1 MSIKCPKCQF
11 ENPDDTLYCG
21 KCTTPLKPLEEI
33 SATKTFET
41 PVKGLTSGTTFATRY
56 EVVEEL
62 GKGGMGRVYK
72 ALDKEINEEVAIK
85 LLKPE
90 IASDESTVE
99 RFRNELKFAR
109 KISHKNVC
117 RMYHIAKDEET
128 PYITMEYVKG
138 EDLKSFIRR
147 KGKLSDE
154 EALSIAK
161 QVSEGLA
168 EAHRLG
174 VVHRDLKPQNIMI
187 DEEGDAKIM
196 DFGIARW
203 VEAPGV
209 TQTGVMIGTPDYL
222 SPEQAEGEEADHR
235 ADIYSLGVILYEMV
249 TGSVP
254 FKGDTALSVALKHKS
269 KLPPNPRELNPEI
282 SEELNKLILICME
295 KDREIRY
302 QTATELLADIQNIE
316 EGIPLGERKLPARRK
331 RLLKEKLKI
340 KWKRA
345 FLYGGVPLLLVLIIA
360 GAIYLYTTRAA
371 TIDSI
376 AVLPL
381 ENLTGD
387 TEQEYFVDWITDEL
401 TGKLARVGTLRVI
414 SFRSMRRYK
423 GSEKSLQEIAREL
436 NVDAVVTGTVQQA
449 GENVSIRVQL
459 IDVFPEERNLWEETY
474 DRVLTD
480 VLMMHSEIARTI
492 AQEVRAKLTPQAETI
507 LASARQ
513 VNPEA
518 QEAYLKGK
526 YHMNQGTPEGY
537 QKAVD
542 YLHEA
547 VEKDPSDPLAYA
559 GLAAAYIQIA
569 HSALATEDSLPRA
582 KAAAQRALRLDD
594 TQAET
599 LNAFGF
605 IAGYYDW
612 EWETAEKAFQ
622 RAIEIN
628 PNLAHA
634 HYWYAWQL
642 VLFDRM
648 DEAIAEHKR
657 AQELDP
663 LTPLHTAWLGG
674 LYWMDERYEE
684 ALEEVNKALEMSP
697 NSWHGLLVLGQIY
710 VSMGRHEDAIAVFQK
725 AGERYPNLKY
735 LLGWAYAVAG
745 RREEALEILAELE
758 KWETTP
764 IRAYFLAHLYTGL
777 GKKDEAFRWLN
788 YEHPHCWVPWLRVHP
803 PFKPLRDDLRFKELL
818 QKMNLPQL
826 KESP

>member
-1 MSIKCPKCQF
+1 MTIKCPKCQH

-21 KCTTPLKPLEEI
+21 KCSTPLKPLEEI
-33 SATKTFET
+33 SATKTFMT
-41 PVKGLTSGTTFATRY
+41 PAKGLTSGTTFATRY

-62 GKGGMGRVYK
+62 GKGGMGKVYK
-72 ALDKEINEEVAIK
+72 AVDKEINEEVAIK

-109 KISHKNVC
+109 KIAHKNVC
-117 RMYHIAKDEET
+117 KMYHIAKDEET

-138 EDLKSFIRR
+138 EDLKSFVRR

-154 EALSIAK
+154 EALSIAS

-269 KLPPNPRELNPEI
+269 KLPPEPKQLNPQI
-282 SEELNKLILICME
+282 SDKLNKLILICME
-295 KDREIRY
+295 KDRELRY
-302 QTATELLADIQNIE
+302 QSTAELLADIQNIE

-331 RLLKEKLKI
+331 RLSKAKRKI
-340 KWKRA
+340 KWKRVL
-345 FLYGGVPLLLVLIIA
+345 LYGGVPLLLVLIIA

-387 TEQEYFVDWITDEL
+387 TEQEYFVNWITDEL
-401 TGKLARVGTLRVI
+401 TGKLSRVGALRVI
-414 SFRSMRRYK
+414 SFTSMMRYR
-423 GSEKSLQEIAREL
+423 GSDKSLQEIAREL

-449 GENVSIRVQL
+449 GDNVSIRIQL

-480 VLMMHSEIARTI
+480 VLLMHSEIARTI

-507 LASARQ
+507 LTSGRQ
-513 VNPEA
+513 INPDA

-537 QKAVD
+537 QEALV

-582 KAAAQRALRLDD
+582 KAAAQRAMRLDD
-594 TQAET
+594 TMAET
-599 LNAFGF
+599 LNSFGF

-622 RAIEIN
+622 RALEIN
-628 PNLAHA
+628 PNLAMA
-634 HYWYAWQL
+634 HYWYSWQL
-642 VLFDRM
+642 ILFDRM
-648 DEAIAEHKR
+648 DEALVAHKR

-674 LYWMDERYEE
+674 LYWVWGRYEE
-684 ALEEVNKALEMSP
+684 ALEEVNKALALSP
-697 NSWHGLLVLGQIY
+697 NSWHGLLVKTYIY
-710 VSMGRHEDAIAVFQK
+710 MDTGKYEEAIAVSQK
-725 AGERYPNLKY
+725 AAARHPKLRH
-735 LLGWAYAVAG
+735 LLGQAYARAG
-745 RREEALEILAELE
+745 QREEALEILAELE
-758 KWETTP
+758 KEEP
-764 IRAYFLAHLYTGL
+764 DPYGAFGL
-777 GKKDEAFRWLN
+777 VELNIALGNKDEAFRWLN
-788 YEHPHCWVPWLRVHP
+788 YDNPHAWVPWIRVFP
-803 PFKPLRDDLRFKELL
+803 QSKPLRDDPRFDELL
-818 QKMNLPQL
+818 RKMNLPPL

>member
-1 MSIKCPKCQF
+1 MSAKCPKCQY
-11 ENPDDTLYCG
+11 ENPDDSINCG
-21 KCTTPLKPLEEI
+21 QCSAPLKQEEEF
-33 SATKTFET
+33 SATKTFQA
-41 PVKGLTSGTTFATRY
+41 PAKGLTSGTTFATRY
-56 EVVEEL
+56 EVIEEL

-90 IASDESTVE
+90 IASDETTVE

-109 KISHKNVC
+109 KIAHKNIC
-117 RMYHIAKDEET
+117 KMYHLAKDEET

-138 EDLKSFIRR
+138 EDLKSFVRR

-161 QVSEGLA
+161 QVCEGLM

-187 DEEGDAKIM
+187 DEAGDAKIM
-196 DFGIARW
+196 DFGIARS

-209 TQTGVMIGTPDYL
+209 TQTGVMIGTPDYI

-269 KLPPNPRELNPEI
+269 KLAQDPKQLNPDV
-282 SEELNKLILICME
+282 SDELNKLILICME

-302 QTATELLADIQNIE
+302 QTAAELLADIQNIE
-316 EGIPLGERKLPARRK
+316 EGIPLGERKIPARKK
-331 RLLKEKLKI
+331 RLLKERLKI
-340 KWKRA
+340 KVKRVL
-345 FLYGGVPLLLVLIIA
+345 LYGGVPLLLVLIIA

-376 AVLPL
+376 AVLPF

-387 TEQEYFVDWITDEL
+387 MEQEYFVNWITDEL

-414 SFRSMRRYK
+414 SFRSMMRYK
-423 GSEKSLQEIAREL
+423 GSEKSLQEIAQEL

-449 GENVSIRVQL
+449 GANVSIRVQL
-459 IDVFPEERNLWEETY
+459 IDVFPEEQNLWEDTY

-492 AQEVRAKLTPQAETI
+492 AQEVRAKLTPQAEAI
-507 LASARQ
+507 LASGRQ
-513 VNPEA
+513 VNPDA

-537 QKAVD
+537 QEALV
-542 YLHEA
+542 YFHEA

-594 TQAET
+594 TMAET
-599 LNAFGF
+599 LNSFGF

-622 RAIEIN
+622 RALEIN
-628 PNLAHA
+628 PNLAMA
-634 HYWYAWQL
+634 HYWYSWQL
-642 VLFDRM
+642 ILFDRM
-648 DEAIAEHKR
+648 DEALVAHKR

-674 LYWMDERYEE
+674 LYWIWGRYEE
-684 ALEEVNKALEMSP
+684 GLEEVNKALILSP
-697 NSWHGLLVLGQIY
+697 VGWHVLLVQTYIYMDMGRYEEAISIAQKAASLYPDLRHLLGQ
-710 VSMGRHEDAIAVFQK
+710 
-725 AGERYPNLKY
+725 
-735 LLGWAYAVAG
+735 AYARAG
-745 RREEALEILAELE
+745 QREQALEILAELE
-758 KWETTP
+758 KEEP
-764 IRAYFLAHLYTGL
+764 DPYGALGL
-777 GKKDEAFRWLN
+777 VELNVALGNKDEAFRWLN
-788 YEHPHCWVPWLRVHP
+788 YEHPHAWVPWIRTNP
-803 PFKPLRDDLRFKELL
+803 PFRPLRDDPRFNELL
-818 QKMNLPQL
+818 RKMNLPPL
-826 KESP
+826 E